1 VKTACA
7 KRRLKSA
14 VTTEK
19 DAWAV
24 AEAYGCNMKL
34 LEESLRRT
42 PAERIAV
49 HGAILNLI
57 EVLERCRESVAA
69 RERQARHRSN
79 PS

>member
-1 VKTACA
+1 MKKARS

-34 LEESLRRT
+34 LEENLRRT

-49 HGAILNLI
+49 HGAVLNLI
-57 EVLERCRESVAA
+57 EVLERCRKAVAA
-69 RERQARHRSN
+69 RERQARRKAKRG
-79 PS
+79 